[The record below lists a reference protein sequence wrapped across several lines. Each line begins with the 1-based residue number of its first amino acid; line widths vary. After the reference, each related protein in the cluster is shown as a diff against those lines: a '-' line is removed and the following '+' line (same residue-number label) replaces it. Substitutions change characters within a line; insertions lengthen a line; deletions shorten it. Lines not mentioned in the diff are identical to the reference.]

1 MNYQAHDYHR
11 ASDELHNLRRLHPPR
26 LRRWLVFLLVFLP
39 CMAVS
44 QIYIFL
50 QPAIYRSVA
59 TVLTMAATDLDQASP
74 SADIQH
80 VSIQKQLLL
89 GTAIL
94 EKTVERLQ
102 NMLTNDREWST
113 DELSAMFSVIPE
125 PATNLVHLQAEGPE
139 PKVLQRSVN
148 AWIETYLQIRAAF
161 VAENTEKVTAEI
173 ADQLQRIDRQVAEK
187 RNEVDRFRLQHD
199 ILSTESADNQA
210 HARLQGLNKS
220 LNSALEE
227 EVKAKAKLD
236 TILAAIS
243 RNEVVVPEED
253 TRAMAVLLQQAEKL
267 REELAAIEAHYTREY
282 IDLNPNLGKVRE
294 QLVEIETKIAQKA
307 SVGKDFARQE
317 AEHNYAAAR
326 EAVAAIR
333 QQMQAHKQLAA
344 EYTTQFTEHQALQQE
359 LLNLETLQQDTKQR
373 LVDIEVKQREKYPQV
388 DVVDWASLP
397 DKPIRPDYLQ
407 ESLLAFAASLALA
420 LLSVIIIDYLNREPA
435 PQPVPMSLGGI
446 HLHHQPRAMLDVAEP
461 VSPQVGYDPL
471 KALPIA
477 DDPIELTHQDVLTL
491 TQAAE
496 PSIKAIIHLLF
507 NGLSLPEILTL
518 SADCLNFDA
527 LMILIPGQR
536 NVLMTES
543 TADWFKQHAAFDNW
557 PSEAEI
563 ATLLCCAAIDSGL
576 PNPELITIET
586 LRRSYLLFL
595 VRQGIKL
602 ADLTK
607 IAGPLSPEQ
616 LLELGRHAV
625 PQANPALENIN
636 LDYFR
641 ATGQ

>member
-1 MNYQAHDYHR
+1 M
-11 ASDELHNLRRLHPPR
+11 L
-26 LRRWLVFLLVFLP
+26 
-39 CMAVS
+39 VS

-50 QPAIYRSVA
+50 QPAIYQSGA

-89 GTAIL
+89 GSSIL
-94 EKTVERLQ
+94 EKTVEHLQ
-102 NMLTNDREWST
+102 NMLTNNRDWNA
-113 DELSAMFSVIPE
+113 DELRNMFAVIPE
-125 PATNLVHLQAEGPE
+125 PETNLVHLQAEGPE
-139 PKVLQRSVN
+139 PKVLQRAVN

-173 ADQLQRIDRQVAEK
+173 TDQLQRIDRQVAEK

-236 TILAAIS
+236 TILGAIS

-267 REELAAIEAHYTREY
+267 REELAAIEAHYTKEY

-294 QLVEIETKIAQKA
+294 ELIEIEAKIAQKA

-344 EYTTQFTEHQALQQE
+344 EYTSQFTEHQALQQE
-359 LLNLETLQQDTKQR
+359 LLNLETLQQETKQR
-373 LVDIEVKQREKYPQV
+373 LVDIDVKQREKYPQV

-397 DKPIRPDYLQ
+397 DKPIRPNYLQ
-407 ESLLAFAASLALA
+407 ESLMAFAGSLALA
-420 LLSVIIIDYLNREPA
+420 LLAVLIIDYLSREPA
-435 PQPVPMSLGGI
+435 PQPAPMSLGGI
-446 HLHHQPRAMLDVAEP
+446 HLHHQPRAMLDVTEP
-461 VSPQVGYDPL
+461 AAPQVGYDPL

-477 DDPIELTHQDVLTL
+477 DTPRELNHQEVLTL

-496 PSIKAIIHLLF
+496 PSIKAVIHLLF
-507 NGLSLPEILTL
+507 NGLSLAEILTL

-536 NVLMTES
+536 NVLMTDS
-543 TADWFKQHAAFDNW
+543 VADCFNKDVAFDNW
-557 PSEAEI
+557 PTEAEI
-563 ATLLCCAAIDSGL
+563 KTLLCCAAIDSGL

-586 LRRSYLLFL
+586 LRYTYLLFL

-616 LLELGRHAV
+616 LLELGRHGV
-625 PQANPALENIN
+625 PPANLGLENIN

-641 ATGQ
+641 ATGR